1 MSIIKYFEISGDHIT
16 LGQFL
21 KEESIVSSG
30 GQVKFYLKDNP
41 VTLNG
46 EAEDRRGK
54 KIYPG
59 DKLVVAGQEYE
70 FRQDE

>member
-21 KEESIVSSG
+21 KEETFISSG
-30 GQVKFYLKDNP
+30 GEAKFYLQENP

-46 EAEDRRGK
+46 ELEDRRGR
-54 KIYPG
+54 KIYAG
-59 DKLVVAGQEYE
+59 DNLIVNNQKYE
-70 FRQDE
+70 FR